1 MDWNDNLAD
10 WKKSAGKVA
19 HKVSSAIK
27 TGEKIG
33 MEATG
38 VNDVIRFAKNPSL
51 KGAAMLGVDALMYL
65 NPELIVARGA
75 AEAVKVGSAAAYTE
89 AAARSVYEAKQ
100 MAKPLIKTMNFANK
114 EGAIN
119 AGANAIRVSAD
130 SASTAVSAT
139 RRAGGLAAGT
149 VRAIDTAFQ
158 SAAKPVISAA
168 ASNATKAGVI
178 AGLVGS
184 TKTAVVVTN
193 NKNKKK

>member
-1 MDWNDNLAD
+1 MDWNQNLAD
-10 WKKSAGKVA
+10 WKNSAGKAV

-33 MEATG
+33 MEITG
-38 VNDVIRFAKNPSL
+38 VNDVVRFAKNPSL

-75 AEAVKVGSAAAYTE
+75 AEALKAGTAASEVERASRT
-89 AAARSVYEAKQ
+89 VYEAKQ
-100 MAKPLIKTMNFANK
+100 MAKPLIRTMNFANK
-114 EGAIN
+114 EGVIN

-130 SASTAVSAT
+130 SASTAISAT

-149 VRAIDTAFQ
+149 ARAIEGAYQ
-158 SAAKPVISAA
+158 AAAKPVIKAA
-168 ASNATKAGVI
+168 AINATKAGVI
-178 AGLVGS
+178 ASLIGS
-184 TKTAVVVTN
+184 AKTGAAIN

>member
-10 WKKSAGKVA
+10 WKKNVGKA
-19 HKVSSAIK
+19 ANKVSSAIK

-38 VNDVIRFAKNPSL
+38 VNDVVRFAKNPSV

-75 AEAVKVGSAAAYTE
+75 AEAVKVGTAASEVERASRT
-89 AAARSVYEAKQ
+89 VYEANK
-100 MAKPLIKTMNFANK
+100 MAEPLIKTMNFANK

-130 SASTAVSAT
+130 SASTAISAT

-149 VRAIDTAFQ
+149 ARAVDDAYQ
-158 SAAKPVISAA
+158 AAAKPVIKAA
-168 ASNATKAGVI
+168 AINATKAGVI
-178 AGLVGS
+178 ASLVG
-184 TKTAVVVTN
+184 TAKTTNAINN
-193 NKNKKK
+193 NKIKKK

>member
-10 WKKSAGKVA
+10 WKKNVGKA
-19 HKVSSAIK
+19 ANKVSSAIK

-38 VNDVIRFAKNPSL
+38 VNDVVRFAKNPSV

-75 AEAVKVGSAAAYTE
+75 AEAVKVGTAASEVERAS
-89 AAARSVYEAKQ
+89 RRVYEANK
-100 MAKPLIKTMNFANK
+100 MAEPLIKTMNFANK

-130 SASTAVSAT
+130 SASTAISAT

-149 VRAIDTAFQ
+149 ARAVDDAYQ
-158 SAAKPVISAA
+158 AAAKPVIKAA
-168 ASNATKAGVI
+168 AINATKAGVI
-178 AGLVGS
+178 ASLVG
-184 TKTAVVVTN
+184 TAKATNAINN
-193 NKNKKK
+193 NKIKKK

>member
-38 VNDVIRFAKNPSL
+38 VNDVIRFAKNPSK
-51 KGAAMLGVDALMYL
+51 KGFTMLAVDALMYA
-65 NPELIVARGA
+65 NPELIIARGA
-75 AEAVKVGSAAAYTE
+75 AEALKAGSAAAKVE
-89 AAARSVYEAKQ
+89 SASRAVYEANK
-100 MAKPLIKTMNFANK
+100 MAEPLIKTMNFANK

-139 RRAGGLAAGT
+139 RRASGLAAGT
-149 VRAIDTAFQ
+149 VRAVDSAFQ

-178 AGLVGS
+178 AGLVGIG
-184 TKTAVVVTN
+184 KTTNAINN
-193 NKNKKK
+193 NKIKKK